1 MFASGI
7 YVGAKLNQYQYY
19 KSLENISN
27 NPIIFAN
34 YHDLNAVKRILLMEN
49 IMSEHQTPDTSQI
62 DAQTEEELQ
71 EFLEVTETDV
81 EALTAKVAEL
91 EAQLKDTQLRTQA
104 EIRNIQARADREV
117 SNAHKFG
124 VEKFANGLLE
134 VVDNLERAV
143 AAAPQN
149 EANTNLIEGLALTH
163 KVFLETLKKFGV
175 DVVDPTGQAFSAE
188 FHQAVATQPVSEAN
202 AANTVVTVFQKGYT
216 LFGRL
221 MRPAMVVVAQ

>member
-1 MFASGI
+1 
-7 YVGAKLNQYQYY
+7 
-19 KSLENISN
+19 
-27 NPIIFAN
+27 
-34 YHDLNAVKRILLMEN
+34 
-49 IMSEHQTPDTSQI
+49 MSENQNPDTSQI
-62 DAQTEEELQ
+62 DAETEKELQ

-81 EALTAKVAEL
+81 ETLTAKVAEL
-91 EAQLKDTQLRTQA
+91 EAQLKDTQLRAQA
-104 EIRNIQARADREV
+104 EIRNIQMRAEREV
-117 SNAHKFG
+117 TNAHKFG

-149 EANTNLIEGLALTH
+149 EANQSLIEGLELTH

-175 DVVDPTGQAFSAE
+175 DVVDPAGQAFNAE
-188 FHQAVATQPVSEAN
+188 FHQAVATQPANETN

-216 LFGRL
+216 LSGRL